1 MMMHRGGRERRERT
15 KVFRGR
21 VDERV
26 VIWVCLVN
34 KFTKRRVGRE
44 GLFFDTTTN
53 HKNYEPWCRLFVVR
67 SFVRCSF
74 VWSNSFSLSAGL
86 DVFLAGGG
94 LISGRTKR
102 TRDKDEDG

>member
-1 MMMHRGGRERRERT
+1 M
-15 KVFRGR
+15 
-21 VDERV
+21 DERV
-26 VIWVCLVN
+26 VIWLCLVN
-34 KFTKRRVGRE
+34 KFTKRKVGRE

-53 HKNYEPWCRLFVVR
+53 HKKLPTLV
-67 SFVRCSF
+67 SFVRCSFVVRSF

-94 LISGRTKR
+94 LITRRTTR

>member
-1 MMMHRGGRERRERT
+1 
-15 KVFRGR
+15 
-21 VDERV
+21 VDKRV

-44 GLFFDTTTN
+44 GLFFDTKTN
-53 HKNYEPWCRLFVVR
+53 HKKLPTMV
-67 SFVRCSF
+67 SFVRCLFVCSLF
-74 VWSNSFSLSAGL
+74 VWSNLFSLLAGL

-94 LISGRTKR
+94 LISRRTTR